1 MISWLIGYYY
11 SMSSCFMYSCCFY
24 MYNKFYFHLLCI
36 VRPRFC
42 IISNV
47 KNLKM
52 ISNGNQEVKQNHK
65 NLNWVYSSYSEWN
78 VVIEFRK
85 IHLSH
90 VKMLVRMFKLSAR
103 ERERVFKYF
112 GCEHFFFRLKKKFR
126 AHPRAHKKTTSK
138 LFCVLWTKET

>member
-1 MISWLIGYYY
+1 
-11 SMSSCFMYSCCFY
+11 MYSCCFN

-90 VKMLVRMFKLSAR
+90 VKMLVRMFRLSAR
-103 ERERVFKYF
+103 EREREYLSILVVSI
-112 GCEHFFFRLKKKFR
+112 FFFVWKRNFGRIRVHTRKQQANYFVFCGQKKHRNWWRKI
-126 AHPRAHKKTTSK
+126 
-138 LFCVLWTKET
+138 